1 MSHKPRTYQTL
12 FAELKRRQVLKVAAV
27 YGGVTFVVLQAIDL
41 VVPAL
46 NLPDVVMTVTL
57 VVALAAFPIALAM
70 AWVFDMTPRGVKRT
84 DPASSGELEAIV
96 AQPSS
101 RRWPAGVLA
110 LAGTL
115 ALVFGAWWT
124 LERGGSPQDGP
135 MVSVD
140 RAGDPAAAAIAAVE
154 SDRKK
159 IAVLPFENLGAAED
173 EYFSDGLTEEIIS
186 RLAEL
191 NGLAVISRT
200 SALQYKGTIK
210 TIGQIGEELDVDYI
224 LEGTVRWERSGDDSR
239 IRVTP
244 QLIQVEDDTHLWT
257 ERYDAVLAGVFE
269 IQSDIAASVA
279 EAMGMTLLEPAAGP
293 GGQQPTENLE
303 AYTYFLRGRDLL
315 KRGFTEEGTWG
326 AFEQLQRAV
335 DLDPNFAQARA
346 WLSRAHSQLYWFFFD
361 RSDERLEMARQELD
375 RALELDPESPS
386 AHLALGELLYRLRDY
401 ERALPELQIART
413 KLPGDG
419 EVAHTIGIALR
430 RKGDWEATI
439 EPLRESAELDPQ
451 SAETIHTV
459 GSTLFYMRRYEEA
472 TSHLDRAT
480 TIQLDWPQPM
490 LYRAWVELAWNG
502 DVEAARRIIETAQ
515 ERIAPNPIVPTIDD
529 VQPWHM
535 LRVIGQEDPDWL
547 AGLPASFF
555 GNDTA
560 SYLLVMADAA
570 ERRGRVEEAAAAYQS
585 LRAMMERRLDQRPE
599 EARYHSMLGVAS
611 AGLGRSEEAVTEAR
625 RAIELLP
632 VTVDALW
639 GRAFHDN
646 LAWIYM
652 KLGKHDEV
660 LETLEY
666 VLSIPGPTTPTLLR
680 LDPHYESLRDDPG
693 FAQLIQSDRA
703 GQR

>member
-1 MSHKPRTYQTL
+1 MSREPRTYQTF
-12 FAELKRRQVLKVAAV
+12 FAELKRRQVFKVAAV
-27 YGGVTFVVLQAIDL
+27 YGAVTFVVLQAIDL
-41 VVPAL
+41 IVPAL
-46 NLPDVVMTVTL
+46 NLPEVVMTAT
-57 VVALAAFPIALAM
+57 VVMSLAAFPVALALT
-70 AWVFDMTPRGVKRT
+70 WVFDVTPRGVSRT
-84 DPASSGELEAIV
+84 DPAKTGELEAIV
-96 AQPSS
+96 AQPVG
-101 RRWPAGVLA
+101 RRWPAGILA

-115 ALVFGAWWT
+115 ALILGGWWT
-124 LERGGSPQDGP
+124 LQRGDSSAGAPA
-135 MVSVD
+135 VED
-140 RAGDPAAAAIAAVE
+140 RPAADAVRTAP
-154 SDRKK
+154 DRKK

-224 LEGTVRWERSGDDSR
+224 LEGTVRWERTGDDSR

-279 EAMGMTLLEPAAGP
+279 EAMGMTLLEPAAGS
-293 GGQQPTENLE
+293 GSRQPTDNLE

-315 KRGFTEEGTWG
+315 KRGYTEEQTWG
-326 AFEQLQRAV
+326 ATAQLQRAV

-346 WLSRAHSQLYWFFFD
+346 WLSRAHTQLYWFFFD
-361 RSDERLEMARQELD
+361 RSDERLEIAQQELD
-375 RALELDPESPS
+375 RALELDPELP
-386 AHLALGELLYRLRDY
+386 AAYLASGELHYRLRDY
-401 ERALPELQIART
+401 ERALPELRIARA

-430 RKGDWEATI
+430 RMGDWEATI

-472 TSHLDRAT
+472 ASYLDRAAT
-480 TIQLDWPQPM
+480 LQLDWPQPL

-502 DVEAARRIIETAQ
+502 DAEAARRIIETAQ
-515 ERIAPNPIVPTIDD
+515 ERIAPNPILPAVDD
-529 VQPWHM
+529 VQPWQM
-535 LRVIGQEDPDWL
+535 LRIIGGDDSEWL

-560 SYLLVMADAA
+560 SFYLVQAESA
-570 ERRGRVEEAAAAYQS
+570 ERMGRTQEAVDAYES
-585 LRAMMERRLDQRPE
+585 LRTMMERALGQRPD
-599 EARYHSMLGVAS
+599 EARYHSLLGVAL
-611 AGLGRSEEAVTEAR
+611 AGLGRSEEAVAQAR
-625 RAIELLP
+625 RATELLP

-639 GRAFHDN
+639 GHAFHVN
-646 LAWIYM
+646 LAWIYAR
-652 KLGKHDEV
+652 LGEADPA
-660 LETLEY
+660 LEELEY
-666 VLSIPGPTTPTLLR
+666 VLSIPGPSSLALLAI
-680 LDPHYESLRDDPG
+680 DPHYEKLREDPR
-693 FAQLIQSDRA
+693 FAQLSDSSQTGR
-703 GQR
+703 R